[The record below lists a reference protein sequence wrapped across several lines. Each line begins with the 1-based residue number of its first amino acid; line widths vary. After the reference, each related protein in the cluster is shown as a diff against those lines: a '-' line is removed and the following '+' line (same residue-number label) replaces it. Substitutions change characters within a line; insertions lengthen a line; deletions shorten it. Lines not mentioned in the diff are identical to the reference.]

1 MCFIL
6 TFHEP
11 HVKQTISKKPFY
23 ILTFLWSYPLIHL
36 RKMSLPPPVEG
47 PKPHAQ
53 ATESYSM
60 VCERPDYYL
69 TNTDQKI
76 YTLCLI

>member
-1 MCFIL
+1 
-6 TFHEP
+6 
-11 HVKQTISKKPFY
+11 
-23 ILTFLWSYPLIHL
+23 
-36 RKMSLPPPVEG
+36 MSLPPPVEG

-53 ATESYSM
+53 VTESYSM